1 METIEALVIGG
12 LCGLASTVLIGNN
25 YYRIFNY
32 YRKNPKKVTG
42 SPVYLLGGI
51 LGVIAV
57 LSLLGSDFKSKW
69 YYCLIP
75 IVLDWGLFV
84 VALLFSIFAPPRKE
98 DIVENESEEEQS
110 KYDESK
116 NDGRN

>member
-1 METIEALVIGG
+1 MEVIEALVIGG
-12 LCGLASTVLIGNN
+12 LCGLASIVLIGNN

-57 LSLLGSDFKSKW
+57 LCFLSGDDLKSKW

-75 IVLDWGLFV
+75 IALDWGLFV

-98 DIVENESEEEQS
+98 DIVENESEEE
-110 KYDESK
+110 E
-116 NDGRN
+116 